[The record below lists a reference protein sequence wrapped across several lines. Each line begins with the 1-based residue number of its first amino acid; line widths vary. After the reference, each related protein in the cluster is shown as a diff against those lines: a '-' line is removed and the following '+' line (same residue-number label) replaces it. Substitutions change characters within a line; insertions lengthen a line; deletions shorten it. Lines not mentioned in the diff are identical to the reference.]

1 MERAVY
7 VLTTSKSK
15 TLEIRMQG
23 IPEYKDTGVLSLM
36 EKASMAY
43 GFEFF
48 EWQMGNGKK
57 FMDFIPY
64 FSWQQATCHFA
75 YLQIFTSIRNP
86 PPYFPGNA
94 FLKYPGIWEK
104 SKYYKTLR
112 KQ

>member
-7 VLTTSKSK
+7 CLTTSKSK

-48 EWQMGNGKK
+48 E
-57 FMDFIPY
+57 
-64 FSWQQATCHFA
+64 
-75 YLQIFTSIRNP
+75 
-86 PPYFPGNA
+86 
-94 FLKYPGIWEK
+94 
-104 SKYYKTLR
+104 
-112 KQ
+112 